1 MKKTLLTLVQE
12 ELCPNGVWQLRD
24 TMESVLRC
32 QMSKLPKRDV
42 SEDESRYPVTREG
55 MRVFLDTF
63 FARHYFQTQN
73 SLIDYMT
80 SIEFLNQ
87 LVSGKLQIL
96 DVGCGPSVASLAIT
110 DMLDS
115 ILRNLVEIDGWP
127 KNKIVKIHYV
137 LNDTSSICLGTG
149 QDILADYFRRIKRYN
164 SGGIFQGYTVTIQ
177 KAFPN
182 NISQLRR
189 ISLNIGRYDIATFS
203 YVIVPLIEKEGFTEL
218 VKGLFNIQ
226 SLCSDN
232 GRILILQ
239 DKFQEQVVKKL
250 SKATGIPMHREE
262 LKQYIYSSKNENE
275 TYAYSYFAGV
285 YPLSGVTAERTAT
298 A

>member
-1 MKKTLLTLVQE
+1 MWYI
-12 ELCPNGVWQLRD
+12 NRG
-24 TMESVLRC
+24 
-32 QMSKLPKRDV
+32 
-42 SEDESRYPVTREG
+42 
-55 MRVFLDTF
+55 
-63 FARHYFQTQN
+63 
-73 SLIDYMT
+73 
-80 SIEFLNQ
+80 
-87 LVSGKLQIL
+87 QI
-96 DVGCGPSVASLAIT
+96 I
-110 DMLDS
+110 
-115 ILRNLVEIDGWP
+115 
-127 KNKIVKIHYV
+127 
-137 LNDTSSICLGTG
+137 LNDTSSICIGTG
-149 QDILADYFRRIKRYN
+149 QDILTDYFRRIKRYN

-203 YVIVPLIEKEGFTEL
+203 YVVGLLIEKEGFTEL

-239 DKFQEQVVKKL
+239 DKFQEQAIKKL
-250 SKATGIPMHREE
+250 SKATGIPIRREE
-262 LKQYIYSSKNENE
+262 LKQYIYSSKNEYE

-285 YPLSGVTAERTAT
+285 YPLSGVTVEQTAI